1 MREQL
6 ISYVDLLFAGTTG
19 CEDMKQE
26 ILQNTLERYDD
37 LLAQG
42 KAPEAAYR
50 LAISGIG
57 DINELLGKDTSSIS
71 PAPSAAAPTP
81 VKKQDGSLWKR
92 FMKAFAIFLYIISPI
107 PLFVLSSLNM
117 EEIGLCGTLAICG
130 VATALLIFAGSTAG
144 QKEEKKAEPVEE
156 PKQKNPL
163 LEAINTLVTTL
174 GIIAYFIISFWSG
187 AWLITWVIF
196 PLIGAVKCLV
206 KAIFDALE
214 VSA

>member
-1 MREQL
+1 
-6 ISYVDLLFAGTTG
+6 
-19 CEDMKQE
+19 
-26 ILQNTLERYDD
+26 
-37 LLAQG
+37 
-42 KAPEAAYR
+42 
-50 LAISGIG
+50 
-57 DINELLGKDTSSIS
+57 
-71 PAPSAAAPTP
+71 
-81 VKKQDGSLWKR
+81 
-92 FMKAFAIFLYIISPI
+92 MKAFAIFLYIISPI

-130 VATALLIFAGSTAG
+130 VATALLIFTGSTAG

-214 VSA
+214 VSV